1 MMLQE
6 NNSFVKKKIIEPVKN
21 LLPLMKTSWKMSWP
35 IMVMMVFEFFM
46 SMTDIYIAGR
56 FGEAVKAATGLASQV
71 YSFFIMTGHALTIG
85 AVSVLSRLFTSDDK
99 KKFRSAVFTSVISA
113 FSFGVV
119 ICIIGVTFSSKIATL
134 LNAPEEVKGYASS
147 LIEIYFLGII
157 FHMTLINMNGVLRSC
172 KRVTVTMGVM
182 VFAAVLNII
191 LVLYFYNF
199 TDLGFQGIAIS
210 TAVSITSASIIN
222 MVIMFRIISKTY
234 VFSFPILKQ
243 ILSIGWPGGIVSLSW
258 QLGGTALY
266 AVLGMLSYN
275 SVEIMAAYATG
286 LRIESAIF
294 MPAFAFNMANAVI
307 VGNLMGEKKYNE
319 AYKSGLTTA
328 FISVSVVTVMIIV
341 IVLNAR
347 SIAEFLEPNPVV
359 VNEIVKYI
367 YICMIAEPF
376 IALNL
381 AMTGALNGAGDTK
394 AVMFYAVLNV
404 WVLRLP
410 LAYILGI
417 ALGFHASGIWW
428 ALNSGFFLQSALSTR
443 RFISKKWQKIEII

>member
-347 SIAEFLEPNPVV
+347 FIAEFLEPNPVV